1 MCARV
6 GEVFLLKWKVK
17 AWMDGAIEM
26 KIERAEG
33 RKDVEEVIILD
44 KFVDIDFFCFD
55 LRWMCVAV

>member
-1 MCARV
+1 
-6 GEVFLLKWKVK
+6 
-17 AWMDGAIEM
+17 MDGAIEM

-44 KFVDIDFFCFD
+44 EFVDIDCLCFD